1 MLDSAKRRPRP
12 TVMRA
17 PGCPRLLAVRRPTRR
32 RGVQLER
39 GVVTLD
45 ENKGSLVGR
54 SRLRRSGCGMLGTSR
69 ARSRSAAAFS
79 ARRNK
84 EACRLRVELAMA
96 SRRHPARPGET
107 YTGWAVNFREAT
119 LPSLAE
125 GRRSLYPRRRESRPL
140 PRTDARGALA
150 SRAATVAHCG
160 DRSAG
165 GASRSRAI
173 LTPRHSVRERSA
185 RTDSRQP

>member
-1 MLDSAKRRPRP
+1 MP
-12 TVMRA
+12 TSSCSTSPHSSPWGA
-17 PGCPRLLAVRRPTRR
+17 AGARR
-32 RGVQLER
+32 RH
-39 GVVTLD
+39 
-45 ENKGSLVGR
+45 
-54 SRLRRSGCGMLGTSR
+54 SRREQGLARRSV
-69 ARSRSAAAFS
+69 AAAALGMRDVGDIES
-79 ARRNK
+79 AIAIRRGFLGKANK
-84 EACRLRVELAMA
+84 EVCRLRVELAMA